1 MNGWRSRSRSRRQI
15 KAILSHL
22 PELPLFGEEARIN
35 GRFGLTNG
43 FDLTN
48 GIYDQIKSINVADN
62 FAHYAN
68 TEAVGGDSVM
78 LIRKNA
84 SSDEAAALT
93 PGKLPVE
100 PAAVMQQRLVQEV
113 EITSLEIEQDQD
125 QGCDPYNRTGQF
137 CIVEISKDE

>member
-1 MNGWRSRSRSRRQI
+1 M
-15 KAILSHL
+15 
-22 PELPLFGEEARIN
+22 N
-35 GRFGLTNG
+35 GRFRTTSG

-48 GIYDQIKSINVADN
+48 GIYHQIKSINVADN

-84 SSDEAAALT
+84 SSDEAVPLA

-113 EITSLEIEQDQD
+113 EITSLEIEQDPD
-125 QGCDPYNRTGQF
+125 QGSDPYNRTGQF
-137 CIVEISKDE
+137 CIVEKSKD